1 MKLRIKVQIKNLNDI
16 PVKEQAANI
25 EIDFFTKLFHNAGI
39 YDAMLTVQVQ
49 PGANIDDGE
58 RVLEEVL
65 SQLTGNGEWLSLVD
79 VSELYNDL
87 APREKELLLILSEY
101 SIEEVAKITGLEKD
115 SLYSLRRNIYG
126 KIDPEG
132 NRRYHTIKD
141 LRDFC
146 KSLERA
152 GVKLIVWNESMEKE
166 RRKRS

>member
-1 MKLRIKVQIKNLNDI
+1 LNDI

-25 EIDFFTKLFHNAGI
+25 VIDFFTKLFYNVGI

-101 SIEEVAKITGLEKD
+101 SIEEVAKITGLEKE
-115 SLYSLRRNIYG
+115 SLYSLRRSIYG
-126 KIDPEG
+126 KIDPDG
-132 NRRYHTIKD
+132 KRRHHTIID

-146 KSLERA
+146 KALERA

-166 RRKRS
+166 RRKRN